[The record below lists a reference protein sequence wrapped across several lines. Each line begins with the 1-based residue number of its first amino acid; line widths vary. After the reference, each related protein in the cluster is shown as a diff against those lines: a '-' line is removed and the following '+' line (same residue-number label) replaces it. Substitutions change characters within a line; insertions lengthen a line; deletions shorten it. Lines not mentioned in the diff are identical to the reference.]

1 MTKSRHSKRAIAKK
15 KAQKK
20 KEKRKRREE
29 RRAETPST
37 FSEMIAYVDEFGV
50 ITDTP
55 PEPQVEEVDLE
66 SIEISTPKMEV
77 QEEDEL
83 KGHVKFFNQS
93 RGYGFIGDLLGR
105 QEYFFHISNAPEDI
119 AEGDLVAFELERG
132 DKGINAINVIILSK
146 ALP

>member
-1 MTKSRHSKRAIAKK
+1 MAKSRYNKRAIEKK
-15 KAQKK
+15 KAQKR
-20 KEKRKRREE
+20 KEKRKRRRE
-29 RRAETPST
+29 RRTAGAST
-37 FSEMIAYVDEFGV
+37 FSEMIAYVDEFGM

-55 PEPQVEEVDLE
+55 PEPQVEEVDIE
-66 SIEISTPKMEV
+66 SIEISTPKMEI

-93 RGYGFIGDLLGR
+93 RGYGFIGGLSGR

-132 DKGINAINVIILSK
+132 DKGINAVNVTILSR
-146 ALP
+146 A